1 MKYIEKEWTPVST
14 EQCLKQIPN
23 RFKMILVA
31 VQRARELERGAVP
44 KIQSANNKPVITAL
58 KELAEGKIIV
68 F

>member
-1 MKYIEKEWTPVST
+1 MKYIEKEWTPIST

-31 VQRARELERGAVP
+31 VQRARELERGAVSKVP
-44 KIQSANNKPVITAL
+44 STNKPVITAL
-58 KELAEGKIIV
+58 KELAEGKITV